1 MSTEEHIPED
11 PAAVEQAEPNAVES
25 PAAAGEAPAE
35 GSAET
40 AAADAAE
47 TPEADGPEAP
57 AGDSAAD
64 GADAPAEAPAADAAD
79 APAADAV
86 EAPAAAAP
94 APRPTALPRPPAMPR
109 PPASSIRPAAPA
121 APAVAVPR
129 GAADAAEWGRV
140 TEDGT
145 VSVREDDAWREVG
158 QYPDG
163 TPAEALAYF
172 VRKFEDLAFK
182 VNTLEQ
188 RVQAGGSGAGDLAKQ
203 AQHLVVEVTDAAAV
217 GDLAA
222 LRARLDALTGSLAD
236 ASAAEAQEAKAAV
249 DAAIAER
256 TALVERSEAIAAQ
269 DLSSVQW
276 KKVTE
281 EMGALFDAWQSHQ
294 QNGPRLPK
302 GTANQLWK
310 RFRDARATVDRQRR
324 AFYAE
329 LDETHKAARDR
340 KSRLVERAEAL
351 APKGVDGIPAYRG
364 LLDEWKAAGRAGRKA
379 DDALW
384 ARFKAAGDALYSAR
398 AEQAAAT
405 EAESAPRIEA
415 RTALLEEAKAVRDE
429 ANLTKARA
437 LLTRIQRDWD
447 EVGRIFP
454 REKERA
460 LDDRLRVIEQELKSR
475 EDVDWKRN
483 NPETKARA
491 GAMSEQLLQAIA
503 KLEAERDAAEKSG
516 NALALK
522 EATEALE
529 ARRAWLSALDG

>member
-1 MSTEEHIPED
+1 MPRKEFTVSTEEHTPET
-11 PAAVEQAEPNAVES
+11 PADVAQVSQTDVELT
-25 PAAAGEAPAE
+25 AAAADEPAETPVADEPTAAPAE
-35 GSAET
+35 TSE
-40 AAADAAE
+40 
-47 TPEADGPEAP
+47 
-57 AGDSAAD
+57 
-64 GADAPAEAPAADAAD
+64 AADAAD
-79 APAADAV
+79 AAAEPAETVRASPAV
-86 EAPAAAAP
+86 P
-94 APRPTALPRPPAMPR
+94 APRPPATPRPPAMPR
-109 PPASSIRPAAPA
+109 PPASAIRPAVPTAPA
-121 APAVAVPR
+121 AQAPVST
-129 GAADAAEWGRV
+129 GDAGEWGRV
-140 TEDGT
+140 TDDGT
-145 VSVREDDAWREVG
+145 VSVREGDQWREVG

-172 VRKFEDLAFK
+172 VRKFEDIAFK

-188 RVQAGGSGAGDLAKQ
+188 RVQAGGSGATDLAKQ
-203 AQHLVVEVTDAAAV
+203 AQHLVAEVTDAAAV
-217 GDLAA
+217 GDLAN
-222 LRARLDALTGSLAD
+222 LRTRLDALTASLAD

-256 TALVERSEAIAAQ
+256 TVLVERSEAIAAQ

-302 GTANQLWK
+302 GVANQLWK

-340 KSRLVERAEAL
+340 KARLVERAEAL

-384 ARFKAAGDALYSAR
+384 AKFKAAGDALYSAR

-405 EAESAPRIEA
+405 EAESAPRIEE
-415 RTALLEEAKAVRDE
+415 RTALLEEAKAVADE
-429 ANLTKARA
+429 ANLVKARA
-437 LLTRIQRDWD
+437 LLTRIQRQWD

-491 GAMSEQLLQAIA
+491 GAMSEQLLQAIS
-503 KLEAERDAAEKSG
+503 KLEAERDAAERSG
-516 NALALK
+516 NAKALK

-529 ARRAWLSALDG
+529 ARRAWLGALEG

>member
-1 MSTEEHIPED
+1 MSIEEHTPED
-11 PAAVEQAEPNAVES
+11 PATEQPSEQNA
-25 PAAAGEAPAE
+25 APATDD
-35 GSAET
+35 APET
-40 AAADAAE
+40 HAADTA
-47 TPEADGPEAP
+47 
-57 AGDSAAD
+57 
-64 GADAPAEAPAADAAD
+64 AEAPAAESE
-79 APAADAV
+79 APAENAEVPA
-86 EAPAAAAP
+86 EEPAERTAAAAP
-94 APRPTALPRPPAMPR
+94 AVPAPRPPATPRPPAMPR
-109 PPASSIRPAAPA
+109 PPASAIRPAAPA
-121 APAVAVPR
+121 APAAPVVVDT
-129 GAADAAEWGRV
+129 AAAAEWGRV
-140 TEDGT
+140 TDDGT
-145 VSVREDDAWREVG
+145 VSVREGETWREVG

-172 VRKFEDLAFK
+172 ARKYEDLAFK

-203 AQHLVVEVTDAAAV
+203 AQHLVTEVTDAAAV
-217 GDLAA
+217 GDLAG
-222 LRARLDALTGSLAD
+222 LRARLDALAGSLAE

-276 KKVTE
+276 KTVTE

-302 GTANQLWK
+302 GVANQLWK

-415 RTALLEEAKAVRDE
+415 RTALLEEAKAVADE
-429 ANLTKARA
+429 PNLAKARA
-437 LLTRIQRDWD
+437 LLTRIQRQWD

-460 LDDRLRVIEQELKSR
+460 LDDRLRVIEQELKAR

-491 GAMSEQLLQAIA
+491 GAMSEQLQQAIA

-516 NALALK
+516 NAKALK

-529 ARRAWLSALDG
+529 ARRAWLDALGG

>member
-429 ANLTKARA
+429 ANLAKARA

-516 NALALK
+516 NARALK